1 MDVFTLVT
9 IAVIGTV
16 VCVLIKQYRPE
27 YTALVAIG
35 TGAIILIFALPQTKE
50 MLEHLE
56 NISNLADVDSIY
68 IRTILKALGVCV
80 ITQLASDTCK
90 DCGQSSIASK
100 VELGG
105 KIAILTI
112 SIPFFTSLIETIQKL
127 VNF

>member
-1 MDVFTLVT
+1 MDVFTLIA

-16 VCVLIKQYRPE
+16 ICVLIKQYRPE
-27 YTALVAIG
+27 YTPLVAIG
-35 TGAIILIFALPQTKE
+35 TGIIILVLVLPQTKE
-50 MLEHLE
+50 MIEYLE

-105 KIAILTI
+105 KIAILAI
-112 SIPFFTSLIETIQKL
+112 SIPFFTSLIETVQKL

>member
-1 MDVFTLVT
+1 MDIFTLVA

-35 TGAIILIFALPQTKE
+35 TGIILLVLALPQTRE
-50 MLEHLE
+50 MLEYIE
-56 NISNLADVDSIY
+56 NISELANVDSIY
-68 IRTILKALGVCV
+68 IKTILKALGVCV
-80 ITQLASDTCK
+80 VTQLASDTCN

-105 KIAILTI
+105 KIAILAI